1 MRIAALLTLALLLSS
16 FAATSFAQDATPSRG
31 TYMQL
36 KDVQEAWEDEDY
48 NKAFT
53 ILQSALNKA
62 SDKPLDVATIQQY
75 VAHTAILSGQDHR
88 ARPALENALQQPGL
102 PIKLQSELSLFLG
115 QIVLGAEEYEE
126 AKRLLEFW
134 IANTE
139 AEPPGANLFSLAYAN
154 YMTGDLPRAE
164 MFIERAINSGDR
176 ANNSWYQVYYQV
188 LFEQKKFAK
197 ALVVLHGL
205 IDTDPNEP
213 RYWRMLANH
222 HMQVEEAKKAL
233 AAMGIAYQQD
243 MFDQTADLKRVASLY
258 GYVEVPEKAARL
270 TEEWVAQGRVEE
282 DADTLR
288 RLGDLWM
295 LARDRG
301 KAKDYLRRAGDANRD
316 PKTFELL
323 GSLYFED
330 EEWTRAHASFKRVL
344 ESEGRRDDDGD
355 LLIEDPLRIHMLA
368 GISAMR
374 AGMKPE
380 ARVSLTR
387 AMDDP
392 GLRGQARALLK
403 KLNES

>member
-1 MRIAALLTLALLLSS
+1 
-16 FAATSFAQDATPSRG
+16 
-31 TYMQL
+31 
-36 KDVQEAWEDEDY
+36 
-48 NKAFT
+48 
-53 ILQSALNKA
+53 
-62 SDKPLDVATIQQY
+62 
-75 VAHTAILSGQDHR
+75 
-88 ARPALENALQQPGL
+88 
-102 PIKLQSELSLFLG
+102 
-115 QIVLGAEEYEE
+115 
-126 AKRLLEFW
+126 
-134 IANTE
+134 
-139 AEPPGANLFSLAYAN
+139 
-154 YMTGDLPRAE
+154 
-164 MFIERAINSGDR
+164 MFIERPINSGER
-176 ANNSWYQVYYQV
+176 ANNSRYQVYYQV

-403 KLNES
+403 KLNEG

>member
-1 MRIAALLTLALLLSS
+1 MRIAVLLTFALLLSS

-36 KDVQEAWEDEDY
+36 MDVQEAWEDEDY

-139 AEPPGANLFSLAYAN
+139 SEPPGANLFSLAYAN

-403 KLNES
+403 KLNEG

>member
-1 MRIAALLTLALLLSS
+1 MRVAVLLTLALLLSS
-16 FAATSFAQDATPSRG
+16 FASTAFAQDATPSRG
-31 TYMQL
+31 TYLQL
-36 KDVQEAWEDEDY
+36 MDAQEAWEKEDY

-53 ILQSALNKA
+53 VLQTALNKA
-62 SDKPLDVATIQQY
+62 AGKPLDIAIIQQY

-134 IANTE
+134 IANE
-139 AEPPGANLFSLAYAN
+139 EGDPPGANLFSLAYAN

-164 MFIERAINSGDR
+164 MFIEQAINSGDR
-176 ANNSWYQVYYQV
+176 ANNSWFQVYYQV
-188 LFEQKKFAK
+188 LFEQKKFGK

-205 IDTDPNEP
+205 IDSDPNEP

-222 HMQVEEAKKAL
+222 HMQVEDSKRAL
-233 AAMGIAYQQD
+233 AAMGIAYQQG
-243 MFDQTADLKRVASLY
+243 MFERTADLKRVASLY
-258 GYVEVPEKAARL
+258 GFAEIPEKAARL
-270 TEEWVAQGRVEE
+270 TEQWVAQGRIEE
-282 DADTLR
+282 DAETLR

-295 LARDRG
+295 LARDRP
-301 KAKDYLRRAGDANRD
+301 KAKDYLRRAADVQRD

-330 EEWTRAHASFKRVL
+330 EEWRLAHASFKRVL
-344 ESEGRRDDDGD
+344 EAEGRRDDDGE
-355 LLIEDPLRIHMLA
+355 LIIDDPLRIHMLA

-374 AGMKPE
+374 AGMNAE
-380 ARVSLTR
+380 ARRSLNR
-387 AMDDP
+387 ASNDP
-392 GLRGQARALLK
+392 ELRGQARALLAQID
-403 KLNES
+403 